1 MRACAIAVGAL
12 LTLSSPALAEPAKRD
27 APKPVAERK
36 RPTSVVLASA
46 DTLRGPA
53 PTSPQ
58 PNADPV
64 KRVVPRV
71 TTCRCGDPQPD
82 PENPEQ

>member
-12 LTLSSPALAEPAKRD
+12 LTLASPAVAEPAKRV
-27 APKPVAERK
+27 APKPTAEQM
-36 RPTSVVLASA
+36 RPATVVLASA
-46 DTLRGPA
+46 DTVRTA
-53 PTSPQ
+53 PQASPQ
-58 PNADPV
+58 ASAAPV